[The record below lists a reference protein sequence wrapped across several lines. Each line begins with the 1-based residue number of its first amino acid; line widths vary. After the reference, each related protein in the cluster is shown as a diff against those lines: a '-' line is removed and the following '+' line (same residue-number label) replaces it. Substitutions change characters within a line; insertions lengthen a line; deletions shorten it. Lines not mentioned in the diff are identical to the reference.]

1 MTQVEY
7 ILHPIRAIEVVKN
20 EIIATSQVT
29 NQRRKKFPVPAIK
42 RVTHESTSW
51 TPRPSARS
59 YKKRHGALFHTTIQ
73 HCNPSVPS
81 HRFHCDGESGALT
94 TRAHSDSRHV
104 RQRPASVRIP
114 AKSEVISAWAE
125 ARQRRPNGIRRRA
138 RLASG
143 ERGGAGA
150 THATRR
156 LSRADYR

>member
-59 YKKRHGALFHTTIQ
+59 YKNATEHYSIQ
-73 HCNPSVPS
+73 QSNTAIQVF
-81 HRFHCDGESGALT
+81 RVTDFTAT
-94 TRAHSDSRHV
+94 
-104 RQRPASVRIP
+104 AS
-114 AKSEVISAWAE
+114 
-125 ARQRRPNGIRRRA
+125 RA
-138 RLASG
+138 R
-143 ERGGAGA
+143 
-150 THATRR
+150 
-156 LSRADYR
+156 